1 MNIYIGI
8 DTDMRNARYGN
19 ERDTVFMHF
28 VCLEVLHRI
37 RYTPLKPSHI
47 CRIPTYVLLLT

>member
-8 DTDMRNARYGN
+8 DTDMRNAPYGN